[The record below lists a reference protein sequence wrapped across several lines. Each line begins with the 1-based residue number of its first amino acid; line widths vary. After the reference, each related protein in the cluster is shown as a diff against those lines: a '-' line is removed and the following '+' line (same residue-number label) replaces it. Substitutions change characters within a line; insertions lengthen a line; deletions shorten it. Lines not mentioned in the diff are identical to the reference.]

1 MDLSDSMAARYSQTW
16 LQDLWGTWSL
26 IAAQSAADAA
36 TQATPEQIR
45 SLRTLVDQLTALTD
59 SDAWESVAA
68 ATYFGLAEASG
79 NQVYGTLLYDLW
91 QTLAESGDRWD
102 VAAKLWPIRTW
113 AQQSLREV
121 VAGIASAEPDLA
133 RAAMVHHIRGACAVL
148 DG

>member
-1 MDLSDSMAARYSQTW
+1 MYLSDNMAAGYPQTW
-16 LQDLWGTWSL
+16 LQDVWGTWSL

-45 SLRTLVDQLTALTD
+45 SLHTLVDQLTALTD

-91 QTLAESGDRWD
+91 QTLADSGDRWD

-113 AQQSLREV
+113 AQQSLGEV

-133 RAAMVHHIRGACAVL
+133 RTAMLHHLRGAFAVL
-148 DG
+148 RG

>member
-1 MDLSDSMAARYSQTW
+1 MDLSDSMAVRYSQTW